1 MVEILLRSPHFCF
14 TATCVLVCQDVFL
27 KRIEHL
33 NLAKVAWNTIFVSFI
48 VTAVSKVKQT
58 TFPDHKCTV
67 TNIKSMDTDESCNY
81 NVKKTKAQTKLKK
94 KKGKKNLNFA
104 QPCLNQ
110 TDKILTSM
118 RPIRAFK

>member
-58 TFPDHKCTV
+58 TFADHKCTV

-81 NVKKTKAQTKLKK
+81 NVKKTKGT
-94 KKGKKNLNFA
+94 N
-104 QPCLNQ
+104 
-110 TDKILTSM
+110 
-118 RPIRAFK
+118 